1 MLDLPDLT
9 LVAVYTV
16 AHELTEMA
24 VAECTR
30 HVRFGDVKLFTDRP
44 LRSQGDAIQIEPFSD
59 HLQAGTFTAYEL
71 PRYIKTSHVLYVQ
84 WDSWIV
90 DPAMWRPEF
99 LDCDYIGAPWWYR
112 DGLNV
117 GNSGFCIRSKA
128 LIDFLAAHPE
138 EFPLGSP
145 EDHILCRNYRPR
157 LPQFKW
163 ADETLAHEFSFERTR
178 VGPLARSFGFHGMF
192 NWPYVLANA
201 QIAARIQRATGYVL
215 GSQHCREM
223 NEILAARRS
232 QPQGHN
238 RPVDQATSHV
248 AA

>member
-9 LVAVYTV
+9 LVAIYTV

-44 LRSQGDAIQIEPFSD
+44 LRSQGDAIQIEPFGG
-59 HLQAGTFTAYEL
+59 LMQAGAFTTYEV
-71 PRYIKTSHVLYVQ
+71 PRHIRTSHALFIH

-90 DPAMWRPEF
+90 DPSMWHPPF
-99 LDCDYIGAPWWYR
+99 LECDYIGAPWWYR

-128 LIDFLAAHPE
+128 LIDFLATHPV
-138 EFPLGSP
+138 EFPLASP
-145 EDHILCRNYRPR
+145 EDHVLCRHYRPQDSRNLSGLMRRWPTNFR
-157 LPQFKW
+157 LS
-163 ADETLAHEFSFERTR
+163 ARA
-178 VGPLARSFGFHGMF
+178 LARALASFGFHGVS
-192 NWPYVLANA
+192 NWPYVLTDA
-201 QIAARIQRATGYVL
+201 QIEARIVRATGYVL

-223 NEILAARRS
+223 RAVLAARQS
-232 QPQGHN
+232 AKG
-238 RPVDQATSHV
+238 
-248 AA
+248 

>member
-1 MLDLPDLT
+1 MLNLPDLT

-44 LRSQGDAIQIEPFSD
+44 LRSQVDGIQIEPFANPM
-59 HLQAGTFTAYEL
+59 QAGTFMTYEV
-71 PRYIKTSHVLYVQ
+71 PRHIKTSHALFIQ

-90 DPAMWRPEF
+90 DPSMWRPQF

-128 LIDFLAAHPE
+128 LIDFLAAHPD
-138 EFPLGSP
+138 EFPLALP
-145 EDHILCRNYRPR
+145 EDEVLCRVYRPR

-163 ADETLAHEFSFERTR
+163 ANEALAHQFSFERTR
-178 VGPLARSFGFHGMF
+178 VPGARSFGFHGMF
-192 NWPYVLANA
+192 NWPFVLTDA
-201 QIAARIQRATGYVL
+201 QIEARILRATGYVL
-215 GSQHCREM
+215 KSQHCSEM
-223 NEILAARRS
+223 RALLAARQSER
-232 QPQGHN
+232 
-238 RPVDQATSHV
+238 

>member
-9 LVAVYTV
+9 LVAIYTV

-59 HLQAGTFTAYEL
+59 LTQAGIFTIYEL
-71 PRYIKTSHVLYVQ
+71 PRYIKTSHALFVQ

-90 DPAMWRPEF
+90 DPSMWRPQF

-117 GNSGFCIRSKA
+117 GNSGFSIRSKA
-128 LIDFLAAHPE
+128 LMDFLATHPE
-138 EFPLGSP
+138 EFPIGSP
-145 EDHILCRNYRPR
+145 EDEVLCRLYRPR

-163 ADETLAHEFSFERTR
+163 ANEALAHEFSFERTR
-178 VGPLARSFGFHGMF
+178 VPGARSFGFHGMF
-192 NWPYVLANA
+192 NWPFVLTDV
-201 QIAARIQRATGYVL
+201 QIEARILRATGYVL
-215 GSQHCREM
+215 KSQHCGEM
-223 NEILAARRS
+223 RALLAARQSGR
-232 QPQGHN
+232 
-238 RPVDQATSHV
+238 

>member
-16 AHELTEMA
+16 CHELTEMA

-44 LRSQGDAIQIEPFSD
+44 LRSQSDAIQIEPFSD
-59 HLQAGTFTAYEL
+59 LMQAGAFTTYEV
-71 PRYIKTSHVLYVQ
+71 PRYIRTSHALFIH
-84 WDSWIV
+84 WDSWII
-90 DPAMWRPEF
+90 DPSMWRPQF

-128 LIDFLAAHPE
+128 LIDFLAAHPA
-138 EFPLGSP
+138 EFPLAAP
-145 EDHILCRNYRPR
+145 EDHVLCRHYRPQ
-157 LPQFKW
+157 LPQFNW
-163 ADETLAHEFSFERTR
+163 ADEALAHEFSFERTR
-178 VGPLARSFGFHGMF
+178 AGPGARSFGFHGMF
-192 NWPYVLANA
+192 NWPYVLTDA
-201 QIAARIQRATGYVL
+201 QIEARVVRATGYVL

-223 NEILAARRS
+223 GAMLAARRGGTNAS
-232 QPQGHN
+232 
-238 RPVDQATSHV
+238 V
-248 AA
+248 

>member
-9 LVAVYTV
+9 LVAIYTV

-44 LRSQGDAIQIEPFSD
+44 LRSQGDAVQIEPFGD
-59 HLQAGTFTAYEL
+59 LMQAGIFTTYEV
-71 PRYIKTSHVLYVQ
+71 PRYIRTSHVLFIQ

-90 DPAMWRPEF
+90 DPSMWRPEF
-99 LDCDYIGAPWWYR
+99 LECDYIGAPWWYR

-128 LIDFLAAHPE
+128 LLDFLAAHPK
-138 EFPLGSP
+138 EFPIGSP
-145 EDHILCRNYRPR
+145 EDDVLCRQYRPR

-163 ADETLAHEFSFERTR
+163 ADEKLAAEFSFERTR
-178 VGPLARSFGFHGMF
+178 IPGGRSFGFHGMF
-192 NWPYVLANA
+192 NWPYVLTDA
-201 QIAARIQRATGYVL
+201 QIAARLLRATGYVL
-215 GSQHCREM
+215 GSQHCSEM
-223 NEILAARRS
+223 QALLAARKSGR
-232 QPQGHN
+232 
-238 RPVDQATSHV
+238 

>member
-9 LVAVYTV
+9 LVAIYTV

-44 LRSQGDAIQIEPFSD
+44 LRSQGDAIQIEPFGD
-59 HLQAGTFTAYEL
+59 LRQAGAFTTYEV
-71 PRYIKTSHVLYVQ
+71 PRHIRTSHALFIQ

-90 DPAMWRPEF
+90 DPSMWRSQF

-128 LIDFLAAHPE
+128 LIDFLAAHPA
-138 EFPLGSP
+138 EFPLASP
-145 EDHILCRNYRPR
+145 EDHVLCRHYRSQ
-157 LPQFKW
+157 LPQFK
-163 ADETLAHEFSFERTR
+163 
-178 VGPLARSFGFHGMF
+178 
-192 NWPYVLANA
+192 
-201 QIAARIQRATGYVL
+201 
-215 GSQHCREM
+215 
-223 NEILAARRS
+223 
-232 QPQGHN
+232 
-238 RPVDQATSHV
+238 
-248 AA
+248 

>member
-9 LVAVYTV
+9 LVAIYTV

-44 LRSQGDAIQIEPFSD
+44 LRSQVDAIQIEPFANGM
-59 HLQAGTFTAYEL
+59 QAGMFTIYEV
-71 PRYIKTSHVLYVQ
+71 PRYIKTSHVLFIQ

-90 DPAMWRPEF
+90 DPSMWRPQF

-128 LIDFLAAHPE
+128 LIDFLAAHP
-138 EFPLGSP
+138 
-145 EDHILCRNYRPR
+145 
-157 LPQFKW
+157 
-163 ADETLAHEFSFERTR
+163 
-178 VGPLARSFGFHGMF
+178 VGVSAG
-192 NWPYVLANA
+192 
-201 QIAARIQRATGYVL
+201 
-215 GSQHCREM
+215 
-223 NEILAARRS
+223 
-232 QPQGHN
+232 
-238 RPVDQATSHV
+238 V
-248 AA
+248 A

>member
-30 HVRFGDVKLFTDRP
+30 HVRFGDVKLFTNRP
-44 LRSQGDAIQIEPFSD
+44 LRSQVDAIQIEPFANPM
-59 HLQAGTFTAYEL
+59 QAGTFMTYEV
-71 PRYIKTSHVLYVQ
+71 PRHIKTSHALFIQ

-90 DPAMWRPEF
+90 DPLMWRPQF

-128 LIDFLAAHPE
+128 LIEFLAAHPD
-138 EFPLGSP
+138 EFPLASP
-145 EDHILCRNYRPR
+145 EDEVLCRVYRPR

-163 ADETLAHEFSFERTR
+163 ADEVLAHEFSFERSR
-178 VGPLARSFGFHGMF
+178 AGLGARSFGFHGMF
-192 NWPYVLANA
+192 NWPFVLTDA
-201 QIAARIQRATGYVL
+201 QIEARILRATGYVL
-215 GSQHCREM
+215 KSQHCGEM
-223 NEILAARRS
+223 RALLAARQSGR
-232 QPQGHN
+232 
-238 RPVDQATSHV
+238 